1 MPVGARIRASFPRP
15 DAATLAALAG
25 VSSCDAADALGRLAV
40 VDPGIHRLAGRGIL
54 VGPAL
59 PVLCRPDDNLM
70 IHAAID
76 LAQPGDVI
84 VVSAGGGSQTALVGE
99 LVSTWAKIR
108 GVAGFVIDGAVRDV
122 EALQVPAFAR
132 GTSPRAPFKVA
143 PGEVGFPV
151 GLGGVAVAPG
161 DIVIADADGVVV
173 VPQAEAAEVLTRL
186 AAVRQAEQSVK
197 ADMASGTDGRAWVA
211 QALEKAGVETV

>member
-15 DAATLAALAG
+15 DQATLAAFAG
-25 VSSCDAADALGRLAV
+25 VSASDAADAQGRLAV
-40 VDPGIHRLAGRGIL
+40 VDPAIRRMSGQGTL

-84 VVSAGGGSQTALVGE
+84 IISAGGGTQTALVGE
-99 LVSTWAKIR
+99 LVSSWAKAC

-122 EALQVPAFAR
+122 EALQVPTFAR
-132 GTSPRAPFKVA
+132 GASPRAPFKAA

-161 DIVIADADGVVV
+161 DIVIADADGVVI
-173 VPQAEAAEVLTRL
+173 VPQAEAAEVLGRL
-186 AAVRQAEQSVK
+186 AEIRRAEQAAK
-197 ADMASGTDGRAWVA
+197 DAMSGGTYDRAWVR
-211 QALEKAGVETV
+211 QALEKAGVENV